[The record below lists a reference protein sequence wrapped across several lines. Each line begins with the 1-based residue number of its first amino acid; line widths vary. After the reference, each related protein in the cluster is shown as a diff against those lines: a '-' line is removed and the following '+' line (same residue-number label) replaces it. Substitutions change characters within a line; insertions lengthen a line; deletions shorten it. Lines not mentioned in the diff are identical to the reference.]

1 MVTVKAVKQIL
12 GQSQILKKMHLVAN
26 FAEALAIKHAAN

>member
-12 GQSQILKKMHLVAN
+12 GQSQILKEMHLVTD
-26 FAEALAIKHAAN
+26 FAKVLAIKHIAD